1 MSPPDDC
8 SSVARSWPEACWRP
22 FAESSPFNRPIPAGA
37 PLVAN
42 SQAIVQRMV
51 SLYGGPGKMTAGD
64 ADTPYDYSH
73 PLYYPRADDPV
84 FTLHCYEASWGTC
97 PIEGHRIR
105 IPDAARPAG
114 GGDAHMAVIDE
125 ASGWEYDLYKV
136 RSKPAG
142 GGTLEFRW
150 GGRTRLDGDGL
161 GTNATAA
168 HFGLSAGIIR
178 AEEMAAGK
186 IDHALFMVVKCTSG
200 KVYPALGGGAQCADG
215 TDAPAG
221 GMRFQLAYTE
231 AEIEALKV
239 PRWKKTI
246 LHALRHLRRLRR
258 RHGRRRLQLPVRVR
272 LHLHELRRGRQAG
285 GVGEDAA
292 RRDALQGQVRV
303 RPRRGRRLVADARG
317 RPLRE
322 PRRLLIARA
331 GPAPRR

>member
-1 MSPPDDC
+1 VSPPDDC
-8 SSVARSWPEACWRP
+8 APVARSWPEACWRP
-22 FAESSPFNRPIPAGA
+22 FADSSPFNRPIPAGA
-37 PLVAN
+37 PLAGN

-51 SLYGGPGKMTAGD
+51 SLYGGPAKMTAGD
-64 ADTPYDYSH
+64 ADTSYDYSH

-84 FTLHCYEASWGTC
+84 FTLQCYETSWGTC

-200 KVYPALGGGAQCADG
+200 KVYPALGGGSQCADG
-215 TDAPAG
+215 SNAPAG

-239 PRWKKTI
+239 PGWKKTI
-246 LHALRHLRRLRR
+246 LHALRTY
-258 RHGRRRLQLPVRVR
+258 GAYI
-272 LHLHELRRGRQAG
+272 GDTG
-285 GVGEDAA
+285 GGGFNFQFESGSTYTSFGEGD
-292 RRDALQGQVRV
+292 
-303 RPRRGRRLVADARG
+303 RLVEWAKTQPGVTPYKGKYVFDLAAGVDWSRMRVVDPCVSRG
-317 RPLRE
+317 
-322 PRRLLIARA
+322 
-331 GPAPRR
+331 GC

>member
-8 SSVARSWPEACWRP
+8 SPRPILARGLLAPVR
-22 FAESSPFNRPIPAGA
+22 ESSPFNRPIPAGA

-42 SQAIVQRMV
+42 SQAIVQRMM

-64 ADTPYDYSH
+64 ADTPDDYSH

-84 FTLHCYEASWGTC
+84 FTLHCYESSWGTC

-186 IDHALFMVVKCTSG
+186 IDHALFMVVNAPPGRSIPRSAAGPSAPTA
-200 KVYPALGGGAQCADG
+200 PTPPRAACASSSP
-215 TDAPAG
+215 T
-221 GMRFQLAYTE
+221 L
-231 AEIEALKV
+231 
-239 PRWKKTI
+239 
-246 LHALRHLRRLRR
+246 
-258 RHGRRRLQLPVRVR
+258 
-272 LHLHELRRGRQAG
+272 
-285 GVGEDAA
+285 
-292 RRDALQGQVRV
+292 
-303 RPRRGRRLVADARG
+303 RPRS
-317 RPLRE
+317 RP
-322 PRRLLIARA
+322 
-331 GPAPRR
+331 